1 MQSPYMYI
9 FCAII
14 LIVTLS
20 LFFPLVYHEVN
31 AAKMK
36 EERLPFVKDNHLKV
50 EEVAEGLRHPTS
62 MLFLDQR
69 NILVLEKDKGTVLSV
84 SSNGTINQSPLLD
97 VNVAT
102 QNERGML
109 GIAAQTSSDGRTFVF
124 LYFTESSKEDGE
136 DVRNGTCRLVT
147 GFTNLN

>member
-31 AAKMK
+31 TDKMK

-50 EEVAEGLRHPTS
+50 EEVAEGL
-62 MLFLDQR
+62 
-69 NILVLEKDKGTVLSV
+69 
-84 SSNGTINQSPLLD
+84 
-97 VNVAT
+97 
-102 QNERGML
+102 
-109 GIAAQTSSDGRTFVF
+109 SSDKYVIFRPT
-124 LYFTESSKEDGE
+124 
-136 DVRNGTCRLVT
+136 
-147 GFTNLN
+147 

>member
-14 LIVTLS
+14 LIITLS
-20 LFFPLVYHEVN
+20 LFFPLVYHEVKT

-62 MLFLDQR
+62 MLFLDQH

-97 VNVAT
+97 VNVVIL
-102 QNERGML
+102 E
-109 GIAAQTSSDGRTFVF
+109 
-124 LYFTESSKEDGE
+124 
-136 DVRNGTCRLVT
+136 
-147 GFTNLN
+147 

>member
-14 LIVTLS
+14 LIITLS

-69 NILVLEKDKGTVLSV
+69 NIFVLEKDKGTVLSV
-84 SSNGTINQSPLLD
+84 SS
-97 VNVAT
+97 
-102 QNERGML
+102 R
-109 GIAAQTSSDGRTFVF
+109 
-124 LYFTESSKEDGE
+124 
-136 DVRNGTCRLVT
+136 C
-147 GFTNLN
+147 